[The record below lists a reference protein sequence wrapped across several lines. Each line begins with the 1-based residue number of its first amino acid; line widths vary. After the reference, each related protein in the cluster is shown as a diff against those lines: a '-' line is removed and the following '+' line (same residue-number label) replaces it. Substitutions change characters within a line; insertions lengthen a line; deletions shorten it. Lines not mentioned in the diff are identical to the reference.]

1 MEPRRPEE
9 VVPSQAAWM
18 SWGPTPA
25 SSKASQQASTIRS
38 LTSLS
43 QCSPNLVHPI
53 PTMATLSF
61 MPGIS
66 TSSGPYRKALPV
78 VVMDALHRVQPAEG
92 HVQGHP
98 HLNLF
103 YVPVC
108 HHTHDASPT
117 LKVHHTDDQGRV
129 QGGAQV
135 VHGIGEEAGLLARKA
150 GGLKV
155 VLGMALGAYPL
166 DGGLDG
172 GAVAALDPV
181 EAQVLGLLPVDGCS
195 RGGGEGGSPGGRG
208 HIQQA
213 PPAKVMLVVRED
225 SLGGQVPLHP
235 SPGGHG
241 RG

>member
-66 TSSGPYRKALPV
+66 TSSGPYWKALPV

-92 HVQGHP
+92 HLQGHP
-98 HLNLF
+98 HLHVLQ
-103 YVPVC
+103 VPVR
-108 HHTHDASPT
+108 HHAQHPAAA
-117 LKVHHTDDQGRV
+117 LEVHQADDQGWV
-129 QGGAQV
+129 QGRAQV
-135 VHGIGEEAGLLARKA
+135 VHGVGEEAALLVRKA
-150 GGLKV
+150 VVFKV
-155 VLGMALGAYPL
+155 VLG
-166 DGGLDG
+166 
-172 GAVAALDPV
+172 
-181 EAQVLGLLPVDGCS
+181 
-195 RGGGEGGSPGGRG
+195 
-208 HIQQA
+208 
-213 PPAKVMLVVRED
+213 
-225 SLGGQVPLHP
+225 
-235 SPGGHG
+235 
-241 RG
+241 